1 MADHEPTMA
10 GTNILVDKLVVAGR
24 HVHCTRLD
32 DKRVDAHGELGEHGD
47 ECVVDLAG
55 RHQNVRPWLEV
66 GRRLDDFVQVD
77 IGGKRQWCLAID
89 N

>member
-1 MADHEPTMA
+1 
-10 GTNILVDKLVVAGR
+10 
-24 HVHCTRLD
+24 
-32 DKRVDAHGELGEHGD
+32 
-47 ECVVDLAG
+47 VVDLAG